1 LSSYFRLCNNVWCR
15 GLLFDQI
22 DKRLKLNGITPV
34 GVIANYSSFVGNL
47 VYREERLP
55 DPVLASIE
63 IGRRSC
69 EFHGQYVKKTFNLR
83 KNVVLDD
90 SEKARD
96 RAVRSLEELG
106 SPVAFE
112 GFRDLYYK
120 LKKTKTQVRF
130 TLDDARRERAVF
142 SQSDRRRK
150 TEKVWFGGL
159 AVVT

>member
-1 LSSYFRLCNNVWCR
+1 M
-15 GLLFDQI
+15 LFDQL

-47 VYREERLP
+47 VYRKERLP

-63 IGRRSC
+63 IGRRGY
-69 EFHGQYVKKTFNLR
+69 EFHGQYVKKTFNMR

-90 SEKARD
+90 SKKALD
-96 RAVRSLEELG
+96 RAALSLEELDC
-106 SPVAFE
+106 SVAFE
-112 GFRDLYYK
+112 GLRDLYYK

-130 TLDDARRERAVF
+130 TLDDVKRERVVF

-150 TEKVWFGGL
+150 TEKVCFGGL
-159 AVVT
+159 AVAT